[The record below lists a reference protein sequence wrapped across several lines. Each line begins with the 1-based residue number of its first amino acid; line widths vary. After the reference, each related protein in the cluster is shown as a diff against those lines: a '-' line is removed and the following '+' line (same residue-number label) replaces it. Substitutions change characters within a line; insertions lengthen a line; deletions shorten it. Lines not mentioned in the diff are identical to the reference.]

1 MRKTTLVL
9 AQVILISPT
18 LAQTQVGDS
27 LPALETVV
35 VREERIAHPADLDFS
50 SASLPAQVTV
60 IDRAEI
66 ERTNASQDAGD
77 LLRRVPGILAHSLG
91 QGSIGTAIK
100 MRGFL
105 TASHGADV
113 AVYVDGVPQNV
124 PSSVINHGMND
135 LGWLAP
141 EMIERIDV
149 IKGPFSALY
158 GDQNRAGAVNI
169 VTRSRARSSIGVDVA
184 SYGSTRATAVIGGLQ
199 QSVDTL
205 LIADMY
211 RTEGYRD
218 NADETRGTL
227 FLKSSLSVAGQN
239 LSLRFLHHK
248 ADWSAPG
255 FLNLNKLTSGAIRP
269 TDRDTSTP
277 ALDGDAE
284 RSNLVFNL
292 TPQQGNDG
300 LSATLYAEDYRRRR
314 NVGVNTTDINMQE
327 DERRILGGRIV
338 NNFRFGDRAGVTLGA
353 ELRQDRGDGIIRRWS
368 VGQPTQNYLANLDLD
383 LLTYG
388 VFVQGQYKPWQRLKL
403 LGGLRWDT
411 FDYSIRNRKLPAAS
425 TDYSGS
431 VATPRVGIVWT
442 VVDGVD
448 LFANIG
454 EGFRSPSQAELSPS
468 GTLGLVGASGG
479 AANSGLN
486 PPKVRSRD
494 FGVNAL
500 LGNSWQLTGAIYH
513 TTNEDE
519 ISQVSPGVFA
529 SVGDT
534 TRDGWEMEA
543 RWLGNDAFSW
553 YGSFGKLIKA
563 RVNSATPGAADRLS
577 LPENTIKTGVAYAR
591 PASAGRLLLNA
602 DAAYISATPY
612 FEGTPLSLHH
622 AKQYIR
628 YDLRASLEH
637 GVDRYTTYAVL
648 QPLKYSSESIIGSAS
663 GQLLDPRPQ
672 VIVGAAWQ
680 RRF

>member
-1 MRKTTLVL
+1 MRKTTFALTQL
-9 AQVILISPT
+9 ILISPT
-18 LAQTQVGDS
+18 LAQTEADTK

-35 VREERIAHPADLDFS
+35 VRGEKAAHPASLDFS
-50 SASLPAQVTV
+50 STSLPTTVTV

-66 ERTNASQDAGD
+66 ERTNVGQDAGD
-77 LLRRVPGILAHSLG
+77 LLRRVPGILAHNLG

-135 LGWLAP
+135 LGWLSP
-141 EMIERIDV
+141 EMIERIEV

-184 SYGSTRATAVIGGLQ
+184 SYGATRATAVIGGVQ
-199 QSVDTL
+199 QSIDAL
-205 LIADMY
+205 LVADVY
-211 RTEGYRD
+211 RIDGYRD
-218 NADETRGTL
+218 HSDETRGTL
-227 FLKSSLSVAGQN
+227 FLKGSQPVAGRN

-248 ADWSAPG
+248 ADWNTPG
-255 FLNLNKLTSGAIRP
+255 FLNLKKITSGTIRS
-269 TDRDTSTP
+269 TDRDASAP

-284 RSNLVFNL
+284 RSSLVFNL
-292 TPQQGNDG
+292 APQYGDEG
-300 LSATLYAEDYRRRR
+300 LSATLYAEDYQRRR
-314 NVGVNTTDINMQE
+314 NVGANTTDINVQE
-327 DERRILGGRIV
+327 DDRRILGGRVV
-338 NNFRFGDRAGVTLGA
+338 NNLRIGDRANLALGA
-353 ELRQDRGDGIIRRWS
+353 ELRHDRGDGIVRRWRA
-368 VGQPTQNYLANLDLD
+368 GQPTQNYLTNQDLD

-388 VFVQGQYKPWQRLKL
+388 VFIQGQYKPWQTLKL
-403 LGGLRWDT
+403 LGGLRWDS
-411 FDYSIRNRKLPAAS
+411 FDYSISNRKLPAAS

-431 VATPRVGIVWT
+431 VATPRVGVVWS
-442 VVDGVD
+442 VVEGVD
-448 LFANIG
+448 FFANMG

-468 GTLGLVGASGG
+468 GTPGLLGTSGG

-486 PPKVRSRD
+486 PSRVRSRD
-494 FGVNAL
+494 VGINAL
-500 LGNSWQLTGAIYH
+500 LGNDWQLTGAFYH

-519 ISQVSPGVFA
+519 ISQTAPGVFA

-534 TRDGWEMEA
+534 TRDGWELEA
-543 RWLGNDAFSW
+543 RWLGDDTFSW

-563 RVNSATPGAADRLS
+563 RINSATPGAADRLA
-577 LPENTIKTGVAYAR
+577 LPENTLKTGIAYAR
-591 PASAGRLLLNA
+591 PTGASRLLLNA
-602 DAAYISATPY
+602 DVAYISATPY

-648 QPLKYSSESIIGSAS
+648 QPLKYSSESIIGSAG